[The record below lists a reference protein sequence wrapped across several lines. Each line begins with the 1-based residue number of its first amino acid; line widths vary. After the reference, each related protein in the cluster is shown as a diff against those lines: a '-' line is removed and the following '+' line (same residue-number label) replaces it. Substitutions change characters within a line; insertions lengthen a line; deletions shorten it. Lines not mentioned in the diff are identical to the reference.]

1 MKTRV
6 IELSVNN
13 RKEVIE
19 LPINPPSVEFT
30 EKQLN
35 QAITLLNIGEANLK
49 GERGLKYTK
58 LSSFFPSEKS
68 PFYKNAKKK
77 PDKYVAMLQE
87 WKTTKAVVRVI
98 ISDMKINLAMLIDDF
113 TYSMREGDG
122 DIYYTISF
130 SEYRTL
136 NVPSVQITTKVRN
149 NGLLSRP
156 APAAAGGSQNRNT
169 EMEVHILKFIMQT
182 MEQLRQVLKSME
194 SPVLIMDT
202 GFIRAMCTQF
212 RHRWC

>member
-68 PFYKNAKKK
+68 PFYKNAK
-77 PDKYVAMLQE
+77 
-87 WKTTKAVVRVI
+87 I
-98 ISDMKINLAMLIDDF
+98 CSDASGMENHKSSGQGNHKR
-113 TYSMREGDG
+113 YE
-122 DIYYTISF
+122 
-130 SEYRTL
+130 
-136 NVPSVQITTKVRN
+136 NQPRN
-149 NGLLSRP
+149 
-156 APAAAGGSQNRNT
+156 A
-169 EMEVHILKFIMQT
+169 
-182 MEQLRQVLKSME
+182 
-194 SPVLIMDT
+194 D
-202 GFIRAMCTQF
+202 
-212 RHRWC
+212 

>member
-58 LSSFFPSEKS
+58 LSSLDNFIFENTSTGMTVSFDCTSIYGSNTILVPVRE
-68 PFYKNAKKK
+68 
-77 PDKYVAMLQE
+77 
-87 WKTTKAVVRVI
+87 VRV
-98 ISDMKINLAMLIDDF
+98 
-113 TYSMREGDG
+113 
-122 DIYYTISF
+122 
-130 SEYRTL
+130 
-136 NVPSVQITTKVRN
+136 
-149 NGLLSRP
+149 
-156 APAAAGGSQNRNT
+156 
-169 EMEVHILKFIMQT
+169 
-182 MEQLRQVLKSME
+182 
-194 SPVLIMDT
+194 
-202 GFIRAMCTQF
+202 
-212 RHRWC
+212 

>member
-58 LSSFFPSEKS
+58 LPIIAKVITGLILSSGSTGVHELV
-68 PFYKNAKKK
+68 AK
-77 PDKYVAMLQE
+77 LRE
-87 WKTTKAVVRVI
+87 SRVD
-98 ISDMKINLAMLIDDF
+98 S
-113 TYSMREGDG
+113 
-122 DIYYTISF
+122 
-130 SEYRTL
+130 
-136 NVPSVQITTKVRN
+136 
-149 NGLLSRP
+149 
-156 APAAAGGSQNRNT
+156 
-169 EMEVHILKFIMQT
+169 
-182 MEQLRQVLKSME
+182 
-194 SPVLIMDT
+194 
-202 GFIRAMCTQF
+202 
-212 RHRWC
+212 

>member
-68 PFYKNAKKK
+68 PFIRMRKRNRTNMLPCFRNGK
-77 PDKYVAMLQE
+77 PQK
-87 WKTTKAVVRVI
+87 
-98 ISDMKINLAMLIDDF
+98 
-113 TYSMREGDG
+113 
-122 DIYYTISF
+122 
-130 SEYRTL
+130 
-136 NVPSVQITTKVRN
+136 
-149 NGLLSRP
+149 
-156 APAAAGGSQNRNT
+156 
-169 EMEVHILKFIMQT
+169 
-182 MEQLRQVLKSME
+182 
-194 SPVLIMDT
+194 
-202 GFIRAMCTQF
+202 
-212 RHRWC
+212 RWSG